1 MKAFFALMFISF
13 SALAQN
19 SSPVLDP
26 NKYTVCAITINSDDE
41 KKVFQSQVAKHSSKF
56 NPVVELT
63 DLGGK
68 DWFKKSCE
76 SGIKCDQLVIS
87 GHFAGDFFSE
97 DEDSDKKLTLKEME
111 EASCNKSC
119 DGILK
124 NPLEVFLFGCNTLSN
139 KNEDSRTPAQ
149 YLQVLLRDGIPL
161 ARAEM
166 VVESRYGNV
175 GDSHKGSMQRVF
187 SGDKKQIYGFD
198 SIGPSGRN
206 VKGFL
211 NNYFAQIS
219 APKRL
224 ELIESKRLMEKVD
237 LTNKVLATS
246 LKSTAFTQCPSVDGD
261 DPITK
266 NLCAL
271 QDKKLSIEKKL
282 DLIHGLLGQENYL
295 SYLPAINNFF
305 KDNNPDFFNEAQK
318 KELALISENQVI
330 KGQLQGLIDITKSL
344 GLKSEW
350 LSFARNLGFITAKE
364 QEAVMQAA
372 IIKTFETK
380 MTDDMSNIICS
391 LESKAI
397 QNIKITYD
405 DIKNKNFGSAEVNAF
420 SCLGI
425 RDDKITSQ
433 VQRQIQLAKSKDT
446 KIDLLNYLVYDSG
459 AQEVDKA
466 TLNSARSIL
475 AMPLEEDYSI
485 AVELFANFAPEDAP
499 FRQRLG
505 TLIVSKSEE
514 AKQTAIYA
522 HKTMGSTDSKTVG
535 QILGIL
541 KSTKDEYTAGSA
553 VNFITESKV
562 NSSEMIKGIEEGL
575 KNPHL
580 SSRDRDSL
588 NQYLNSLKK

>member
-87 GHFAGDFFSE
+87 GHFAGEFFSE
-97 DEDSDKKLTLKEME
+97 DQDSDKKLTLKEME

-139 KNEDSRTPAQ
+139 KDEDSRTPAQ

-198 SIGPSGRN
+198 SIGPSGKN

-211 NNYFAQIS
+211 NNYFTQVS

-237 LTNKVLATS
+237 LTNKILATS

-261 DPITK
+261 DPVTK

-271 QDKKLSIEKKL
+271 QDKKLSIEKRL

-305 KDNNPDFFNEAQK
+305 KDNNPDHFNEAQK
-318 KELALISENQVI
+318 KELALISENTVI
-330 KGQLQGLIDITKSL
+330 KGQIQGLVDSTKSL

-350 LSFARNLGFITAKE
+350 LTFSRNLGFITAKE
-364 QEAVMQAA
+364 EEAVMHAA
-372 IIKTFETK
+372 VKKTFETK
-380 MTDDMSNIICS
+380 MTDDVSNIICG
-391 LESKAI
+391 LESKAL
-397 QNIKITYD
+397 QNINITFD
-405 DIKNKNFGSAEVNAF
+405 DIKSKSFGSAEVNAF
-420 SCLGI
+420 SCLGVK
-425 RDDKITSQ
+425 DDKITYQ
-433 VQRQIQLAKSKDT
+433 IQRQIQLTKSKDA
-446 KIDLLNYLVYDSG
+446 KIDMLNYLVYDSG
-459 AQEVDKA
+459 VQEVDKA
-466 TLNSARSIL
+466 TLNSARSLL
-475 AMPLEEDYSI
+475 ASPTEDDYSI
-485 AVELFANFAPEDAP
+485 AVELFANFAPEDVP
-499 FRQRLG
+499 FKQRLG

-522 HKTMGSTDSKTVG
+522 HKTIKTEDPKIVG
-535 QILGIL
+535 QILSIL
-541 KSTKDEYTAGSA
+541 KTTKDEYTAASA
-553 VNFITESKV
+553 SNFITSSKAKGPEV
-562 NSSEMIKGIEEGL
+562 IKAIEEGL

-580 SSRDRDSL
+580 TSGDRT
-588 NQYLNSLKK
+588 YLTQHLEMLKK